1 MRPYLAPFALLVF
14 SLAPLACDRTDS
26 VAEGKRL
33 PNPPPT
39 GSAMAPSLSVAVV
52 LDGVPAPALDAARF
66 DGAKADF
73 TEGERHA
80 FRMVTLLG
88 PAVARPGTSF
98 AITGDQGLVL
108 TMTTPADPK
117 APEPVLV
124 VSRRGEV
131 IATLLD
137 PSQPF
142 PPYHGWGGRLGRPG
156 DPLPRIGGV
165 TRIEVRSAEPGK

>member
-1 MRPYLAPFALLVF
+1 MRSFLALSALSLGLV
-14 SLAPLACDRTDS
+14 ACDRS
-26 VAEGKRL
+26 EGVADGKRM

-39 GSAMAPSLSVAVV
+39 SSAPAPSLRVDVV
-52 LDGVPAPALDAARF
+52 VDGAPAAPLDAARL
-66 DGAKADF
+66 DAATADF
-73 TEGERHA
+73 VEGERHA
-80 FRMVTLLG
+80 FRMATLLG
-88 PAVARPGTSF
+88 PAAARPGTSF

-108 TMTTPADPK
+108 TMTVPSDPK

-124 VSRRGEV
+124 VSRRGELL
-131 IATLLD
+131 ATLLD

-165 TRIEVRSAEPGK
+165 TRIEVRSAEPPK